1 MRKYN
6 PFRNVFYYYRG
17 PASKKEGQFDKQTED
32 NTTKALINTLENG
45 EKGLLMRFFKKA
57 RIDIKGYDKV
67 AYDLQVEEESSRP
80 DALIQI
86 DKCNIFIESK
96 IDSPLKEDQI
106 YRHLESISKD
116 YLICIT
122 PRDEDRNI
130 IQQIKKSNLR
140 FVSWK
145 EVYLCFKEQLE
156 KTKDEKT
163 KFIIQQFLEYIEAI
177 NMAPFNGWNKKD
189 FEAFL
194 NIEDD
199 PKRELRL
206 RVKEKLKQYLIELKE
221 LLNEEKLF
229 EDLEPDVG
237 NIKKDSTSVW
247 GVICKPPIE
256 KKVHKAHFN
265 FWVNS
270 DEFGMGIQIEGKS
283 PANKMK
289 KSIDFKRDSFLE
301 ILKKL
306 EGFDLII
313 RKRVNPT
320 GRPRGYYGI
329 DVIKIKLGG
338 DISLEDIEYL
348 IKKLGQYKLFE
359 IHCAK
364 SFKRD
369 EEILNNQS
377 FMKKSMEFMKQL
389 QDYYNFSFGGA
400 S

>member
-17 PASKKEGQFDKQTED
+17 PSSKKEGQFDKQTED

-80 DALIQI
+80 DALIQT

-106 YRHLESISKD
+106 YRHLESISED

-163 KFIIQQFLEYIEAI
+163 KFIIQQFLEYLEAI
-177 NMAPFNGWNKKD
+177 NMAPFSGWDKKD

-199 PKRELRL
+199 PKRKLRS
-206 RVKEKLKQYLIELKE
+206 RVKEKLRQYLIELKE
-221 LLNEEKLF
+221 LPKEEKLF
-229 EDLEPDVG
+229 ENLETDIG
-237 NIKKDSTSVW
+237 KIEKDFIW
-247 GVICKPPIE
+247 GVLCKPPIKE
-256 KKVHKAHFN
+256 KVHKPHFN

-270 DEFGMGIQIEGKS
+270 DEFGMGILIQGKS
-283 PANKMK
+283 PADKMK
-289 KSIDFKRDSFLE
+289 KSINSEKDKFLK

-313 RKRVNPT
+313 RKRVST
-320 GRPRGYYGI
+320 GGRKYSAI
-329 DVIKIKLGG
+329 DVTKIKLGE
-338 DISLEDIEYL
+338 DISIEDIEYL
-348 IKKLGQYKLFE
+348 IKKMEQYPLFE
-359 IHCAK
+359 IHCTK
-364 SFKRD
+364 LFKRD
-369 EEILNNQS
+369 EGILNDQTFLEIS
-377 FMKKSMEFMKQL
+377 VDLMKQL

>member
-17 PASKKEGQFDKQTED
+17 PSSKKEGQFDKQTED

-45 EKGLLMRFFKKA
+45 EKGLLIHFFKKA
-57 RIDIKGYDKV
+57 RIDIKDYDKV

-122 PRDEDRNI
+122 PREEDRNI

-163 KFIIQQFLEYIEAI
+163 KFIIQQFLEYLEAI
-177 NMAPFNGWNKKD
+177 NMAPFSGWDKKD

-199 PKRELRL
+199 PKRELRS
-206 RVKEKLKQYLIELKE
+206 RVKEKLRQYLIELKE
-221 LLNEEKLF
+221 LPKEEKIF
-229 EDLEPDVG
+229 EDLETDIG
-237 NIKKDSTSVW
+237 KIAKDMTW
-247 GVICKPPIE
+247 GVLCKPPIKE
-256 KKVHKAHFN
+256 KVHKPHFN

-270 DEFGMGIQIEGKS
+270 DEFGMGILIQGKS
-283 PANKMK
+283 PADKMK
-289 KSIDFKRDSFLE
+289 KSINSEKDKFLK

-306 EGFDLII
+306 ECFDLTI
-313 RKRVNPT
+313 RKRVST
-320 GRPRGYYGI
+320 GGRKYSAI
-329 DVIKIKLGG
+329 DVTKIKLGE
-338 DISLEDIEYL
+338 DISIEDIEYL
-348 IKKLGQYKLFE
+348 IKKMGQYPLFE
-359 IHCAK
+359 IHCTK
-364 SFKRD
+364 LFKRD
-369 EEILNNQS
+369 ERILNNQTFLEIS
-377 FMKKSMEFMKQL
+377 VDLMKQL
-389 QDYYNFSFGGA
+389 QDYYNFSFDRA
-400 S
+400 P